1 MRLLTLVVVIAG
13 ALWGGYWYVGSTA
26 LQKAA
31 VAAFANARQE
41 GRVAQYS
48 SLSVAGFPNRFD
60 LTVNDVA
67 LGDPA
72 EGITWRAPFA
82 QLLSLSYTPY
92 HFIAALP
99 HRQTLDLPG
108 QSLTLRSRKMEG
120 SVLFAPTPALRLKT
134 TTFIADAPKVVST
147 AGWQVGLHQARFAAR
162 PAAGKQNSYEIGF
175 EALDIA
181 PGAALK
187 AQLDPAG
194 KLPAKADVVHLD
206 GVLSFTAPLDRHAGE
221 TRPRLTALTLRD
233 SHARWG
239 DLALTLKGALEIGRD
254 GLPIGRITLTATHWQ
269 QMLDMAVALGLV
281 KPEIAPT
288 VRNMLTE
295 LAKGTEGPDTVAL
308 PLSFQKG
315 WMSIG
320 PLPLGPAPRFR

>member
-1 MRLLTLVVVIAG
+1 MRILTLVVVIAG
-13 ALWGGYWYVGSTA
+13 ALWGGYWYIGSTA

-31 VAAFANARQE
+31 VAAFANAREE

-60 LTVNDVA
+60 LTVNDIA

-72 EGITWRAPFA
+72 EGVTWRAPFA
-82 QLLSLSYTPY
+82 QILSLSYTPY
-92 HFIAALP
+92 HVIAALP
-99 HRQTLDLPG
+99 HRQVLELPG
-108 QSLTLRSRKMEG
+108 QSLTLTSQKMEG
-120 SVLFAPTPALRLKT
+120 SVLFAPTPALRLKR
-134 TTFIADAPKVVST
+134 TTFIAAQPELVST

-162 PAAGKQNSYEIGF
+162 PVAGKENSYEIGF

-181 PGAALK
+181 PDASLK
-187 AQLDPAG
+187 AQLDPEG
-194 KLPAKADVVHLD
+194 KLPPKAEIVHLD
-206 GVLSFTAPLDRHAGE
+206 GDLSFTAPLDRHAGE
-221 TRPRLTALTLRD
+221 THPRLTALTLRD

-239 DLALTLKGALEIGRD
+239 DLSLTLKGALEIGRD
-254 GLPIGRITLTATHWQ
+254 GLPIGRITLSARHWQ
-269 QMLDMAVALGLV
+269 QMLDIAVALGLV

-295 LAKGTEGPDTVAL
+295 LAKGSGSPDTVEL

-315 WMSIG
+315 WMSVG